1 MGASNVLVVEDDRF
15 LRVVGIVL
23 DPATSRERFNA
34 LDDIAEMLERLSR
47 ELAP

>member
-1 MGASNVLVVEDDRF
+1 VLSPH
-15 LRVVGIVL
+15 IAAQ
-23 DPATSRERFNA
+23 PRFNA